1 MVYGIVFTTF
11 PAELVRLRF
20 RERARSPSLHHKV
33 QSATIGHGK
42 IALETSMEPL
52 KGIALDDD
60 GPIPVTQLAE
70 KWESH
75 NHHGL
80 KKAKMG
86 VAKQ

>member
-1 MVYGIVFTTF
+1 MMMAQFLGLSRRSAARGTLHLN
-11 PAELVRLRF
+11 AE
-20 RERARSPSLHHKV
+20 
-33 QSATIGHGK
+33 
-42 IALETSMEPL
+42 
-52 KGIALDDD
+52 D
-60 GPIPVTQLAE
+60 VTQLAE